1 MGSIIGLL
9 AGKTIFGKVISDRMA
24 RIIAMAG
31 LFLVILAVLGTA
43 KCAYDRNLIRNHDAK
58 QTAATAVA
66 DRKADTK
73 AADQRRVDDARIT
86 QETAQLEKVQAN
98 APTDTARRL
107 ARHRCLRAQQSARA
121 SGKPSP
127 IC

>member
-31 LFLVILAVLGTA
+31 LFLVILAVLYGA
-43 KCAYDRNLIRNHDAK
+43 KCSYDRKLIGAHDAK

-73 AADQRRVDDARIT
+73 AADQRRVDDARVT